1 MVDGKKA
8 RELNDAYSLYR
19 LVGLPAGPVDRRR
32 RSAPARGRG
41 HRAVRAARREGRDRP
56 RYLRRER
63 PAGRRR
69 PDGVVAR
76 SDGRGFAGR
85 LQPAAAHRPGAAP
98 RPGLVRHG
106 AAPSGRVQPQP
117 HPGLSSRGGTAAL
130 RVRLPVRTVVRVV
143 PAARGANGARCWP
156 STVSWPASTR
166 TCGRTPSPRSRS
178 ATTSGCWPSRP
189 TICTASSISC
199 GTCDRPRP
207 GGTFA
212 KRCRSTPEPGAASPR
227 SSRCSRSGC
236 RPARPARRQPP
247 RFVILDLLPWG
258 DDKSKITS

>member
-8 RELNDAYSLYR
+8 RELNAVIRYTAWSVFRLARSL
-19 LVGLPAGPVDRRR
+19 GDVDRPGLADEVAELFER
-32 RSAPARGRG
+32 
-41 HRAVRAARREGRDRP
+41 ARRQGRDGP

-63 PAGRRR
+63 AAGRRR

-76 SDGRGFAGR
+76 SDGRGAAGR
-85 LQPAAAHRPGAAP
+85 LQPVAAHRPGAAP
-98 RPGLVRHG
+98 RPGLVGHG
-106 AAPSGRVQPQP
+106 ATPTGRVQQEPR
-117 HPGLSSRGGTAAL
+117 PGLSGRGGSRGATSASTRSSGPTSGTCCP
-130 RVRLPVRTVVRVV
+130 RR
-143 PAARGANGARCWP
+143 NGGRCWP

-178 ATTSGCWPSRP
+178 ATTSGSWPSRP

-227 SSRCSRSGC
+227 SSRCFRSGC
-236 RPARPARRQPP
+236 RPVRLAASTPPVRDLGLTSLGRR
-247 RFVILDLLPWG
+247 
-258 DDKSKITS
+258 